1 MGKED
6 SLLVVSFQMIS
17 RHVLTLPAFMG
28 NAKLT
33 VNFIRKA
40 SQVRQHLARGS
51 GGMPGPE
58 AARSSSCATLRDCCS
73 KCFRILENSCSF

>member
-33 VNFIRKA
+33 VN
-40 SQVRQHLARGS
+40 L
-51 GGMPGPE
+51 
-58 AARSSSCATLRDCCS
+58 
-73 KCFRILENSCSF
+73 